1 MNINLSLRKYF
12 SSPCYNKVQKYNPS
26 YVRKIDHCAF
36 RSLNKTQFN
45 NVHKECISFQNGP
58 LLPQKETYI
67 FPEIDVVAGWYK
79 TLSDQTILP
88 RVFSSLYTGNNRD
101 SVEVEDLNRDS
112 VREQERSIYSY
123 ERYEELLKQNHYLA
137 WTLLF
142 PYEVNHVGFEVSNIR
157 DVYVDLKKNGFI
169 LNGDIQVSDD
179 KTLLQFS
186 LKADRVE
193 KYFVEGKKM
202 VYGSFIEFIERLN
215 GREGFHTRN
224 ASKIFES
231 TSQK

>member
-1 MNINLSLRKYF
+1 MI
-12 SSPCYNKVQKYNPS
+12 
-26 YVRKIDHCAF
+26 
-36 RSLNKTQFN
+36 
-45 NVHKECISFQNGP
+45 
-58 LLPQKETYI
+58 
-67 FPEIDVVAGWYK
+67 
-79 TLSDQTILP
+79 P
-88 RVFSSLYTGNNRD
+88 RVFSSLYIGKELD
-101 SVEVEDLNRDS
+101 EHM
-112 VREQERSIYSY
+112 IYSHK
-123 ERYEELLKQNHYLA
+123 RYEELLKQNHYLA

-142 PYEVNHVGFEVSNIR
+142 PYEVNHIGFEVSDIK
-157 DVYVDLKKNGFI
+157 DVYMNLKKDGFI

-179 KTLLQFS
+179 KNLLQFS

-193 KYFVEGKKM
+193 KHFVEGNRT

>member
-1 MNINLSLRKYF
+1 MNINLSLQKYF
-12 SSPCYNKVQKYNPS
+12 SSPCYNTLQKYNPS

-36 RSLNKTQFN
+36 RSLNKTQYN
-45 NVHKECISFQNGP
+45 RVHKECQAFH
-58 LLPQKETYI
+58 LLPQKETYT
-67 FPEIDVVAGWYK
+67 FPEINVVSGWYK
-79 TLSDQTILP
+79 SSGDFMIP
-88 RVFSSLYTGNNRD
+88 RIFSSLYIGKEMD
-101 SVEVEDLNRDS
+101 EHM
-112 VREQERSIYSY
+112 IYSY
-123 ERYEELLKQNHYLA
+123 KRYEELLKQNHYLA

-142 PYEVNHVGFEVSNIR
+142 PYEVNHIGFEVSNIK
-157 DVYVDLKKNGFI
+157 DVYMNLKKDGFI
-169 LNGDIQVSDD
+169 LNGEIQVSDD
-179 KTLLQFS
+179 KNLLQFS

-193 KYFVEGKKM
+193 KHFVEGNKM